1 MGNRGQGGED
11 LLRWTSPGWPPVSQ
25 RSGCED
31 VTSSPPALVCVP
43 HRGPSQR
50 ASRQRACPR
59 AEGRPAV
66 SPLHP
71 GAALRS
77 LASPAASSYSGMMP
91 DSLHLPVAPA
101 DTWRLCDVDVR
112 SCPQPSIGPPTAT
125 AQGWPPPGLATPAAP
140 AGRGPLGPPGSA
152 EQQYASRHARTEG
165 AVSSQAAAAAL
176 QDGRVTPASQMW
188 TNAAL
193 EGAAVPSAV
202 STLRAV
208 TGARAGRGTAH
219 LQTVHSAC
227 PGEGPPGWPQAP

>member
-1 MGNRGQGGED
+1 MEHKKPPFLARWSLPAPRQLPSRPRGR
-11 LLRWTSPGWPPVSQ
+11 LQ
-25 RSGCED
+25 R
-31 VTSSPPALVCVP
+31 PARRVGLG
-43 HRGPSQR
+43 R
-50 ASRQRACPR
+50 CPR
-59 AEGRPAV
+59 A
-66 SPLHP
+66 
-71 GAALRS
+71 
-77 LASPAASSYSGMMP
+77 ASGPE
-91 DSLHLPVAPA
+91 APA
-101 DTWRLCDVDVR
+101 RGRVCPWPEAAAVVAMAKPRPRQHQPQAQGRHRWPPPPRRAAATSVQGMT
-112 SCPQPSIGPPTAT
+112 SCPLPEPSIGPPTAT